1 MACLASCCPSPKSSS
16 LRVVAAARCRLA
28 KAPSPAQKPY
38 CQHMAKSDGL
48 LLTQN
53 PLLASLP
60 KEQLLTIS
68 WVFVCLI
75 FTAQAWNQK
84 SSLFYI
90 LTSGMTGMYHTGSE
104 LMFVIII
111 TCTTWNVPF

>member
-60 KEQLLTIS
+60 KEQLLTLY
-68 WVFVCLI
+68 FLGVCL
-75 FTAQAWNQK
+75 FDLY
-84 SSLFYI
+84 SPGLEPEI
-90 LTSGMTGMYHTGSE
+90 LPILHPD
-104 LMFVIII
+104 F
-111 TCTTWNVPF
+111 WDDRHVPHRL